1 MNLRQYP
8 YFCFLVQMHN
18 CQLIFLDHIIPR
30 KIQLIDMYL
39 LRLYEKF
46 NDINVWL
53 NDSAVFL
60 TIYIF
65 IMFQYVYVSFLFWYN
80 FGNYKKTVY
89 GFTHHEHCLI
99 LLIFL
104 GFHCLG
110 CHSSNRCNNQHMF

>member
-8 YFCFLVQMHN
+8 YFCFLVQMPN
-18 CQLIFLDHIIPR
+18 CQMIFLDHIISR

-65 IMFQYVYVSFLFWYN
+65 IMFQYVYVSFFILVQLS
-80 FGNYKKTVY
+80 NYKKTVV
-89 GFTHHEHCLI
+89 FTHHEDCLI

-104 GFHCLG
+104 SFHCLG
-110 CHSSNRCNNQHMF
+110 YHSSNRCNNQHMF